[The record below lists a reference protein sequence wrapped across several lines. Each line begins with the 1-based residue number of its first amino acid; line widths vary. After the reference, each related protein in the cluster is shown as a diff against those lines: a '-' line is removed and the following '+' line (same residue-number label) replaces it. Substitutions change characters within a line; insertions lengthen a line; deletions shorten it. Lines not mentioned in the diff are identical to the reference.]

1 MGSSLVIPR
10 SPKQA
15 QSDQGEMRS
24 LFLVMRQNHVFRGSA
39 GWCGRYQDGLGKRPP
54 TSPSAA
60 RGSSLAQSRKGGN
73 SCCSEVWAE
82 DQPAW
87 APGRSLFQCRI
98 RPLRPLSL
106 SAQMPGNVSRAGA
119 QGPRHPPPGD
129 LERESMVGVSLPGRG
144 CRRDRGRPAAARRA
158 GRAAAGAALQ
168 AGPEVPDLCWVLVPG
183 TSRPLDGKFLAGRAP
198 GPQFE

>member
-73 SCCSEVWAE
+73 SCCSEVRAE

-98 RPLRPLSL
+98 RPLRPPSL
-106 SAQMPGNVSRAGA
+106 SAQMPGQCLSCRRTGPQASAARGLGEGEHGGRLSPWERVPARQGSFRSSAPGRAGC
-119 QGPRHPPPGD
+119 
-129 LERESMVGVSLPGRG
+129 RG
-144 CRRDRGRPAAARRA
+144 SC
-158 GRAAAGAALQ
+158 AAGWPR
-168 AGPEVPDLCWVLVPG
+168 GP
-183 TSRPLDGKFLAGRAP
+183 
-198 GPQFE
+198 